1 MSQTIEHIG
10 SHEAHES
17 KRGHMRAGVYRGKGR
32 VVVESV
38 PIPEIGEGELLFRLS
53 ALVPTVVIPV
63 ALTGALLALYV
74 LGMSINVFTMFAMVL
89 AIGPS

>member
-10 SHEAHES
+10 SHHAHEP

-38 PIPEIGEGELLFRLS
+38 PIPEIGEVNCCFVWRRAGFAARTSRKFITALFRRRKYS
-53 ALVPTVVIPV
+53 GTSW
-63 ALTGALLALYV
+63 LARW
-74 LGMSINVFTMFAMVL
+74 
-89 AIGPS
+89 